1 MPKSPAWAINEKNSR
16 AKKLLSLFAANDERV
31 MGEVFLAV
39 SFEIQGVGRLDPALG
54 GDRFL
59 GEAVEEMRD
68 VFGERQVAKRAGV
81 RERFGEHEAHIA
93 ALVVALHRVQDAG
106 G

>member
-1 MPKSPAWAINEKNSR
+1 MPMSPAWAVNEKNSR
-16 AKKLLSLFAANDERV
+16 AKKLLRLFAANDERV

-39 SFEIQGVGRLDPALG
+39 GFEVQRVGRLDAALR
-54 GDRFL
+54 GDRLL
-59 GEAVEEMRD
+59 GEAIEKMRD

-81 RERFGEHEAHIA
+81 REGFGEDEAHIA

-106 G
+106 